1 MNKEHVMEIRYMKDD
16 CLYVAESH
24 SLYGENE
31 IEFVCDVARFCD
43 GENEIEIPVRDLV
56 GIILK

>member
-1 MNKEHVMEIRYMKDD
+1 MNKEHVMKIRYMKDD
-16 CLYVAESH
+16 CLYVAESC

-31 IEFVCDVARFCD
+31 IEFVCDAARFWD